1 MAAFSMASMSASL
14 SSVEVR
20 LPRSRASTVRPAK
33 FAVAPRNNAACMRSF
48 TGMKTDAVLSLGVSA
63 SETPVS
69 VQNGALV
76 FAMRHRY
83 KKPRLGRPADQ
94 RKALLRGLC
103 TELLRN
109 GRITTTTARAKAMRP
124 YVEHMVTL
132 AKGGSLHQR
141 RQALAYIYDKQLVH
155 ALFEE
160 VPNRY
165 GERAGGYTRIF
176 QTLNRQGDNA
186 PMSII
191 ELV

>member
-1 MAAFSMASMSASL
+1 
-14 SSVEVR
+14 
-20 LPRSRASTVRPAK
+20 
-33 FAVAPRNNAACMRSF
+33 
-48 TGMKTDAVLSLGVSA
+48 
-63 SETPVS
+63 
-69 VQNGALV
+69 
-76 FAMRHRY
+76 MRHKC

-124 YVEHMVTL
+124 YAEHMITL
-132 AKGGSLHQR
+132 AKGGTLHQR

-165 GERAGGYTRIF
+165 NEKNGGYTRIF
-176 QTLNRQGDNA
+176 QTLSRRGDNA

>member
-20 LPRSRASTVRPAK
+20 LPRSRATTTRAAK
-33 FAVAPRNNAACMRSF
+33 FTVAPRNNAACMQSF
-48 TGMKTDAVLSLGVSA
+48 TGLKSDAVLSLSA
-63 SETPVS
+63 STSAPVA
-69 VQNGALV
+69 VQNGARV

-94 RKALLRGLC
+94 RKALLRGLT

-124 YVEHMVTL
+124 YVEHMITL
-132 AKGGSLHQR
+132 AKGGSLHER

-155 ALFEE
+155 AIFEE

-165 GERAGGYTRIF
+165 GERNGGYTRIF
-176 QTLNRQGDNA
+176 QTLNRRGDNA